1 MESVRVCACVCECV
15 LYAALSG
22 VGGLICSSNI
32 DRQGLGMRSF
42 LWGVPPSCQHRFAH
56 TKETHNHAQTTFLLV
71 YGGHFH

>member
-1 MESVRVCACVCECV
+1 MESVRVCACVCEFV

-42 LWGVPPSCQHRFAH
+42 LWGVPLRASTDLLTQKKY
-56 TKETHNHAQTTFLLV
+56 TTTHKL
-71 YGGHFH
+71 HFY